1 MSIDAALQ
9 DFYTRHGFGPDIG
22 ARPRSV
28 RVYTGCLLV
37 PLPNI
42 ETRHKFLKYHDLHH
56 ILTGYSVGRIGEGEI
71 SAWELGSGSMFVS
84 PLLGAMNLIALST
97 GWVLER
103 ERMWGGFCRGK
114 RSESLYRKPRRK
126 RVDAGAWQ
134 GIDALRDAVLD
145 VKPVRSPT
153 LAWRLEFASYVA
165 LSLVI
170 HATIAIPAVI
180 VRTVADLRQGKTL
193 SETLTPARRA
203 DLY

>member
-9 DFYTRHGFGPDIG
+9 DFYERHGFGPDVG
-22 ARPRSV
+22 ARPRTV
-28 RVYTGCLLV
+28 PVYTGCLLV

-84 PLLGAMNLIALST
+84 PLLGVMNLIALST

-103 ERMWGGFCRGK
+103 ERMWAGFCRGK
-114 RSESLYRKPRRK
+114 HCRNLYQKSRRD
-126 RVDAGAWQ
+126 RIDAGAWQ
-134 GIDALRDAVLD
+134 SIEELGNAVLD
-145 VKPVRSPT
+145 IRPGRSPA
-153 LAWRLEFASYVA
+153 LSWRLEYGSYVA
-165 LSLVI
+165 LSLII
-170 HATIAIPAVI
+170 HATIAVPAVI
-180 VRTVADLRQGKTL
+180 ARTVADLRQGKTL
-193 SETLTPARRA
+193 RETLTPARRP